1 MRFLLRIASRS
12 ARLRAAGQRARRGL
26 SRDIDANGAGLLRQ
40 TRADRGDARWCAA
53 PTPSSSPRPTRRRR
67 ACRSRVCCVRR
78 AIRPRARN
86 RRRRRA
92 AFLKRG
98 AVWFSRARDDVTRSQ
113 RGERKELC
121 IVQVPLLLRWD
132 SKRRLGISPEIS
144 VLDSRSVAIADA
156 DPTGVSARQARRL
169 EAGKTIFVVAYFASL
184 KLAQY
189 NKPDEFILRAL
200 VRLRC
205 ALVISYF
212 KLLSCHSFYAAASTR
227 SPSTLLSEP
236 ATLVLVARP
245 NCL

>member
-26 SRDIDANGAGLLRQ
+26 SRAIDANGAGLLRQ

-92 AFLKRG
+92 AFFKEVLFG
-98 AVWFSRARDDVTRSQ
+98 SCARDDVTRSQ

-169 EAGKTIFVVAYFASL
+169 EAEKTIFVVAYFASL
-184 KLAQY
+184 KIAQY
-189 NKPDEFILRAL
+189 N
-200 VRLRC
+200 
-205 ALVISYF
+205 
-212 KLLSCHSFYAAASTR
+212 
-227 SPSTLLSEP
+227 
-236 ATLVLVARP
+236 
-245 NCL
+245 